1 MMRLLLPVLLAF
13 GACAEDT
20 RPMVVIQPDGVTT
33 EVQPCASGCAAP
45 TADELVDF
53 TDAEI
58 SGLLADMAH
67 EPLGSANIAAETLLF
82 HGADT
87 LDYLN
92 RTPATALDPARM
104 AWLRT
109 ELDRDTVQAD
119 FRLMGTDGTVLGS
132 IDPAFSLVTKQHL
145 RLEAGDFGRVSI
157 NGKVKRVGVDHLW
170 ARF

>member
-1 MMRLLLPVLLAF
+1 MRLLLPFLLALA
-13 GACAEDT
+13 ACAEDT
-20 RPMVVIQPDGVTT
+20 RPMVVVQPDGVTS

-45 TADELVDF
+45 TADERVDF

-58 SGLLADMAH
+58 AGLLADMAH
-67 EPLGSANIAAETLLF
+67 EPLGSANIAVETLLF

-87 LDYLN
+87 VDYLN
-92 RTPATALDPARM
+92 RTPATPLDASRL

-109 ELDRDTVQAD
+109 ELDRDTVKAD
-119 FRLMGTDGTVLGS
+119 FRLVGADGAVFGS
-132 IDPAFSLVTKQHL
+132 IGPTFSLVTKQHL

>member
-1 MMRLLLPVLLAF
+1 MM
-13 GACAEDT
+13 GCAEDT
-20 RPMVVIQPDGVTT
+20 RPMVVVQPDGITT
-33 EVQPCASGCAAP
+33 EVKPCSSGCAAP

-58 SGLLADMAH
+58 SSLIAEVGR
-67 EPLGSANIAAETLLF
+67 EPLGAASLAAETLLF

-87 LDYLN
+87 VDYLE
-92 RTPATALDPARM
+92 RHPALPLDPARK
-104 AWLRT
+104 AWLQA
-109 ELDRDTVQAD
+109 ELARDSVKVN
-119 FRLMGTDGTVLGS
+119 FRLVSFEGEVLGA
-132 IDPAFSLVTKQHL
+132 IDPTVPLVTKQHL